1 VRGCGGD
8 EVRGCGGAG
17 VWECGG
23 DGVMRC
29 GGVGVRGCLVLV
41 FEFRLRGQEL
51 FFFWNC
57 RHTNLTK
64 V

>member
-1 VRGCGGD
+1 MQSERRDESLRGGWGG
-8 EVRGCGGAG
+8 GGGGG
-17 VWECGG
+17 VGG
-23 DGVMRC
+23 VVWW